1 MKYRVSDEEIIQPTG
16 RVQVHISSRREGLSF
31 CYLEMNKY
39 SKKKFGP
46 TPTNS
51 QAFYLHDMPIEIMAI
66 AETIGRLEAVLAQYL
81 ERKLDGEYS
90 HLRIEE

>member
-16 RVQVHISSRREGLSF
+16 RVEVHISARREGLSF
-31 CYLEMNKY
+31 CYLELNKY
-39 SKKKFGP
+39 HKKRFSPIIASSKP
-46 TPTNS
+46 
-51 QAFYLHDMPIEIMAI
+51 FYLHDMPIEIMAI

-81 ERKLDGEYS
+81 ERKLDEEYS